1 MPKAEKIKTARRTRA
16 ELLKENEELRQS
28 LKEKLALDHATVE
41 AGELGAGPRMIPIK
55 NFSQSHIVYE
65 YQWRGLDR
73 KLELAAKGRKQYAS
87 VPLEIWFELERDTT
101 LVTEGYIAR
110 IDQPIT
116 NPNIVEDP
124 AALIENMTEQ
134 EFKERVSK
142 ITNAFTLYDLVAYIE
157 PIKNKSGKQL
167 MAQSAIRMRVKETL
181 GTLIVDDI

>member
-1 MPKAEKIKTARRTRA
+1 
-16 ELLKENEELRQS
+16 
-28 LKEKLALDHATVE
+28 
-41 AGELGAGPRMIPIK
+41 
-55 NFSQSHIVYE
+55 
-65 YQWRGLDR
+65 
-73 KLELAAKGRKQYAS
+73 
-87 VPLEIWFELERDTT
+87 
-101 LVTEGYIAR
+101 VTDGYIAR

-134 EFKERVSK
+134 EFKDRVGK
-142 ITNAFTLYDLVAYIE
+142 ITNPFTLYDLVAYIE